1 MRAHFVEM
9 SKNSMNMESVR
20 LAVLATLLLA
30 ASCARSPSG
39 PYAVLETSKGR
50 LVARLYSDRAPL
62 TVAHLRALADE
73 KKLYDGTVFHRV
85 IPGLLIQG
93 GDPAGTGE
101 GDPGLPV
108 PDEPW
113 AGARFDKPGLLG
125 MASWGPGTS
134 QTQFFVTLAAAPDLD
149 GKHTIFGELVEGLD
163 VAKAIAAVPR
173 DEKSG
178 NDRPFDPPVLK
189 SLRVVAALPR

>member
-1 MRAHFVEM
+1 MRAA
-9 SKNSMNMESVR
+9 
-20 LAVLATLLLA
+20 LAALLLA
-30 ASCARSPSG
+30 AGCARPG

-50 LVARLYSDRAPL
+50 MVARLYADKAPK
-62 TVAHLRALADE
+62 TVAHIKSLAEGKRWMSGQDARVIE
-73 KKLYDGTVFHRV
+73 RPLYDGTLFHRV

-93 GDPAGTGE
+93 GDPSGTGE
-101 GDPGLPV
+101 GNPHLPV
-108 PDEPW
+108 PDEGW
-113 AGARFDKPGLLG
+113 AASRFDKPGLLA

-134 QTQFFVTLAAAPDLD
+134 QTQFFITLAPAHDLD
-149 GKHTIFGELVEGLD
+149 GRYTIFGELVEGLS

-189 SLRVVAALPR
+189 SLRVVDSRP